1 MLVAELGNVRPWE
14 RGNRN
19 VGTWERGNAGT
30 RDDALLTSQSP
41 WSAGFM
47 AYRAAKPGNMGRCNC
62 CRQPSTEC
70 WFLWLTKRPRE
81 TRYRGDRGT
90 ENSGNR
96 RIAHRTIAV
105 GVAGFTACQAAEG
118 NENRGNRRIAH
129 RTIAVGLAG
138 FTACQAAEGNEVST
152 GLGTETIQRDHRK
165 LSRSQ
170 RVHIPMRFE
179 MP

>member
-90 ENSGNR
+90 EN
-96 RIAHRTIAV
+96 
-105 GVAGFTACQAAEG
+105 
-118 NENRGNRRIAH
+118 RGNRRIAH